1 MELSSSDGTLPPHHH
16 VNTSYLSGRDT
27 YRSTGALLA
36 REIEETGLGVL
47 FISHDWH
54 LLQGW
59 ASDIFAL
66 EARAKGTGLHRI

>member
-1 MELSSSDGTLPPHHH
+1 LS
-16 VNTSYLSGRDT
+16 
-27 YRSTGALLA
+27 
-36 REIEETGLGVL
+36 VL

-59 ASDIFAL
+59 AGDIFAL